1 MATKK
6 AKRAQR
12 KDDGLSAAERSEKM
26 RALALARPKLT
37 AELLDTLQWVHENR
51 VELARVLSLAD
62 MRRSIELIAAQFDA
76 SGRLPADEPAD
87 RADETPANNLSPE
100 LSEALNEAL
109 STLPNEADL
118 AALDAHTA
126 TQNAEFPARVPI
138 DSCLICGGPIYDLD
152 SRCESCVDSGRLAA
166 VAPAAGSPAAIA
178 ELRAAQ
184 ESIAPPPTT
193 ALPRYDNAIKR
204 APVPPP
210 LPPARA
216 YQHSETCRGCGR
228 LQELHQS
235 HGGPIS
241 AGVCNGVFQAQA

>member
-26 RALALARPKLT
+26 RALALARPKLST
-37 AELLDTLQWVHENR
+37 EDFEN
-51 VELARVLSLAD
+51 LAWLRTN
-62 MRRSIELIAAQFDA
+62 RGRFDNMLVDRYGHPPIIYDDVI
-76 SGRLPADEPAD
+76 SADEPAD
-87 RADETPANNLSPE
+87 RADETTANNLSPE